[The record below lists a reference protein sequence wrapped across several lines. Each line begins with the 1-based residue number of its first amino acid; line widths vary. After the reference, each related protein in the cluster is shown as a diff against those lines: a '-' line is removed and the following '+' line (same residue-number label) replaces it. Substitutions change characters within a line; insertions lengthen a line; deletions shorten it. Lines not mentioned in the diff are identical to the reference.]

1 MSVGVG
7 AGVWATTGS
16 PLALP
21 AAAAAG
27 VLPDADHLLDY
38 YNWFVRK
45 DERRLLLVLHAW
57 ELVVIALALSLT
69 VWRHPVFL
77 AGAIGYFGHVAGDQL
92 ANRPTQP
99 MIYFMLYR
107 AYVGFDRAR
116 MFEKWPASVSESLHL
131 KVPMWRHIEPRLLRL
146 ASMVRGKGRW

>member
-1 MSVGVG
+1 M
-7 AGVWATTGS
+7 
-16 PLALP
+16 
-21 AAAAAG
+21 
-27 VLPDADHLLDY
+27 
-38 YNWFVRK
+38 
-45 DERRLLLVLHAW
+45 
-57 ELVVIALALSLT
+57 IALALSLT

-99 MIYFMLYR
+99 MTYFMLYR

-146 ASMVRGKGRW
+146 ALDGSRQGQMVSCAAAQCEASAD